1 MAGCLFNIISQGIV
15 SILQSH
21 PKLLLRVF
29 DGMCVPSGLPMWLS
43 GKESACNT
51 GDMGSTHESG
61 RFPGVGNETTLF
73 WPGKSQG
80 QRSLVG
86 YSPWGR
92 KESDTSERL
101 HFHFSLSCIGERNGN
116 PLQCSCLEN
125 PRHGGAWWAAVY
137 RVAQSRTRLKWLSSS
152 IYIYILFFLFFSIM
166 AFYRI
171 LTIGPCAIQ

>member
-61 RFPGVGNETTLF
+61 RFPGVGNETTPF

-86 YSPWGR
+86 HSPWGH
-92 KESDTSERL
+92 KESDMTE
-101 HFHFSLSCIGERNGN
+101 
-116 PLQCSCLEN
+116 
-125 PRHGGAWWAAVY
+125 
-137 RVAQSRTRLKWLSSS
+137 WLSMHTCGPFIFFHKLQVLVFLSS
-152 IYIYILFFLFFSIM
+152 VESVQNCPILRHNSPQISYISVQLGINSQFAQAYQKENNSILRDSQ
-166 AFYRI
+166 
-171 LTIGPCAIQ
+171 G